1 MPNPIPRRRDAVV
14 TRDTILLS
22 ARKAF
27 AQSGYE
33 AAGLSEI
40 AADAGV
46 TLMLIQRYFDSKEQL
61 FAEVIAKT
69 LAKTDPQ
76 VVIDLLKPLLHQGVD
91 SAPAAT

>member
-14 TRDTILLS
+14 TRDAILLS

-27 AQSGYE
+27 AQAGYD

-40 AADAGV
+40 AVGAGV
-46 TLMLIQRYFDSKEQL
+46 TVMLINRYFDSKEQL

-76 VVIDLLKPLLHQGVD
+76 VVIDLLKPLLHKGVD
-91 SAPAAT
+91 GAPGPT

>member
-61 FAEVIAKT
+61 FDEVI
-69 LAKTDPQ
+69 AKTDPQ

-91 SAPAAT
+91 GAPAAT

>member
-61 FAEVIAKT
+61 FDEVIANT

-91 SAPAAT
+91 GAPAAT